1 MLIGIDGNEA
11 NVEKRVGISEYAFE
25 LLREFHESQKS
36 HLRQGFGGQANFKFQ
51 IYLKDRPRED
61 LPKVSENWRYRV
73 FGQKK
78 LWTQIGLPFDLYFH
92 KPRPDVFFSPTH
104 YAPRFSPI
112 PTVISIMDLSYI
124 HYPEMFKRS
133 DLYQLENWTRYS
145 VKKAKKI
152 FTISQASKDDII
164 KVYNVSEEKVVVT
177 YPGVKLR
184 TQSPIQSG
192 TKLKS
197 IMQGSELLKEKYKI
211 EGNYILFVGTLQPR
225 KNIVRLIEAFAKV
238 TSELRSLR
246 QFKNFSNASVP
257 AARYHSP
264 RDTVAYGDSSE
275 KIFHAKAPRSL
286 ELIIVGKKGWLYE
299 EILEAPKK
307 FKIEDKVKFLDFVP
321 DEDLPLLYK
330 NALCFVLPSLY
341 EGFGLPVLEA
351 MKYGC
356 PVITSNVSSLPEAG
370 GDAALYVD
378 PKSIDDIASK
388 IKLLIAD
395 KKLRQELIRK
405 GYEQV
410 KKFSW
415 EKTARETLRVLGSIK

>member
-1 MLIGIDGNEA
+1 MKIFNGTASRDLAEKIAKILKIELSRLELNIFPDE
-11 NVEKRVGISEYAFE
+11 EKRVRVVDKVVGQDCIVVQSTSTNADKNYME
-25 LLREFHESQKS
+25 LFFIVDALKRSGARSVTAVIPYLGYQRQDHVFREGEAVSLEVIIKT
-36 HLRQGFGGQANFKFQ
+36 
-51 IYLKDRPRED
+51 LKAVGTD
-61 LPKVSENWRYRV
+61 KIV
-73 FGQKK
+73 
-78 LWTQIGLPFDLYFH
+78 TFDLHSIKIPELFH
-92 KPRPDVFFSPTH
+92 
-104 YAPRFSPI
+104 I
-112 PTVISIMDLSYI
+112 PVVHLSALRLFAEKIS
-124 HYPEMFKRS
+124 
-133 DLYQLENWTRYS
+133 
-145 VKKAKKI
+145 
-152 FTISQASKDDII
+152 
-164 KVYNVSEEKVVVT
+164 
-177 YPGVKLR
+177 GV
-184 TQSPIQSG
+184 
-192 TKLKS
+192 
-197 IMQGSELLKEKYKI
+197 
-211 EGNYILFVGTLQPR
+211 
-225 KNIVRLIEAFAKV
+225 
-238 TSELRSLR
+238 LRSLR